1 VAKPLIQDLLAALEL
16 AAIIAA
22 QIEQPR
28 AARLV
33 PLPGF
38 EPGFPP

>member
-28 AARLV
+28 IGRARRV
-33 PLPGF
+33 ASHRRAIV
-38 EPGFPP
+38 